1 MKNYKKRIADRLL
14 KEKLEYMGAVLIKG
28 PKWCGKTT
36 TAEQIAGSV
45 LYVDEPSKKV
55 QNQSLAKLNPKL
67 LLEGKTPRLLDEWQ
81 EAPELWDAVRFEVDH
96 RDNGVGQF
104 ILTGSAAPLNSDE
117 REKISHSGTGRFAWL
132 VMRPMTL
139 YESGE
144 SNGTVSI
151 KDDLFTN
158 NSNLAAINSLG
169 LDDIARFM
177 CRGGWPRATM
187 IASEKA
193 LKIADEYISAVANI
207 DISRVDSVKRNPE
220 FTRRLMKSY
229 ARHQSTQSSISTI
242 YADIVSHDAESLS
255 EDTITSYIN
264 ALKQLCVIE
273 DVQAWNPNLR
283 SKAAIRTSDTR
294 YYIDPSIATASL
306 GIGPKDLIN
315 DLKTMGLIFET
326 LAIRD
331 LRVYAE
337 ANNGQLYHYRDKSG
351 LECDAVICLKDGT
364 YGLIEIKIGGED
376 NISDGAETLKVLSE
390 KIDTDK
396 MNAPSFLAVVI
407 AVGDYAYK
415 REDGVFV
422 LPIGCLKD

>member
-14 KEKLEYMGAVLIKG
+14 KEKLEYIGAVVIKG

-45 LYVDEPSKKV
+45 LYVDEPSKKM
-55 QNQSLAKLNPKL
+55 QNRSLAKLNPKL
-67 LLEGKTPRLLDEWQ
+67 LLEGKIPRLLDEWQ

-104 ILTGSAAPLNSDE
+104 ILTGSAAPLNNDDK
-117 REKISHSGTGRFAWL
+117 EKISHSGTGRFAWL

-144 SNGTVSI
+144 SNGTISI

-169 LDDIARFM
+169 LEDIARLM
-177 CRGGWPRATM
+177 CRGGWPIATT
-187 IASEKA
+187 IDSEKA
-193 LKIADEYISAVANI
+193 LKIANEYISAVANI
-207 DISRVDSVKRNPE
+207 DISSVNSVKRNPE
-220 FTRRLMKSY
+220 FTKRLMKSY

-242 YADIVSHDAESLS
+242 YADIVSHDTESLS

-264 ALKQLCVIE
+264 ALKQLYVIE
-273 DVQAWNPNLR
+273 DVPAWNPNLR
-283 SKAAIRTSDTR
+283 SKTAIRTSDTR
-294 YYIDPSIATASL
+294 YFTDPSIATASL

-351 LECDAVICLKDGT
+351 LECDAVICMKDGT
-364 YGLIEIKIGGED
+364 YGLIEIKIGGDD
-376 NISDGAETLKVLSE
+376 NISDGAETLTVLSK

-396 MNAPSFLAVVI
+396 MNAPSFLAVI
-407 AVGDYAYK
+407 IGVGDFAYK
-415 REDGVFV
+415 REDGVYV
-422 LPIGCLKD
+422 IPIGCLKD